1 MNKKIYIGDINYNT
15 SCGCN
20 NQQYPYGLI
29 MFGTYHKQCEDKLT
43 GVKLIID
50 NKSEEGILLSKMLRE
65 EIDINTL
72 EEFIFNLILK
82 YKSISELREYLS
94 ERIKQSY
101 EEGIYDG
108 RESKIKEIRRV
119 LEI

>member
-1 MNKKIYIGDINYNT
+1 MNNKILYIGDINYNI

-50 NKSEEGILLSKMLRE
+50 NVLPFYRQALLVRLDGNFKE
-65 EIDINTL
+65 
-72 EEFIFNLILK
+72 LK
-82 YKSISELREYLS
+82 
-94 ERIKQSY
+94 
-101 EEGIYDG
+101 
-108 RESKIKEIRRV
+108 
-119 LEI
+119 